1 MLSVGCLLIG
11 TNAERNM
18 RLRQELSDRGIL
30 TVCGEWRSDLL
41 KDMQKELYGVRK
53 QAARIC
59 VAAEGEMW
67 TAALA
72 LAVQLCVDRVVL
84 IHPSAGNGVQ
94 DSCMRRQL
102 NRLNGYVK
110 RNLFF
115 CVSDLLVVDPEMEMR
130 RDMDAVLGRMVN
142 ARIWRMRAASGDVA
156 EPTVRFML
164 CDDFGKTE
172 YACE

>member
-1 MLSVGCLLIG
+1 MLPVGCLFIG

-18 RLRQELSDRGIL
+18 RFRQELSDRGIW

-53 QAARIC
+53 RAARIC

-84 IHPSAGNGVQ
+84 IHPCGENGVQ
-94 DSCMRRQL
+94 SPCLRRQL

-115 CVSDLLVVDPEMEMR
+115 CVSDLLVVEPETGAR
-130 RDMDAVLGRMVN
+130 RDTDAVLGRMVN
-142 ARIWRMRAASGDVA
+142 ARIWRMPAAGGDAA
-156 EPTVRFML
+156 EPAARFMM
-164 CDDFGKTE
+164 CDDFEKTE
-172 YACE
+172 YICE